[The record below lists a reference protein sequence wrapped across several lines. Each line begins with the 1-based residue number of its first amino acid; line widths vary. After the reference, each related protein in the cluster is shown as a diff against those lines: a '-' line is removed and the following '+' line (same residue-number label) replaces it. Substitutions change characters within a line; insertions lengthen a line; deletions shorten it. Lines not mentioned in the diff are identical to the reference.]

1 MKRMTMLA
9 AGAAA
14 ATAMM
19 PAAAS
24 AQIEQYMGDVILV
37 GYNFCPIGWAEANGQ
52 LLAVAEYDA
61 LYSLIGTT
69 YGGDGRTTFA
79 VPDLRGRIPVGVGQG
94 PGLSPIVIG
103 EKIRYALGY
112 ALPAQSGGPHP
123 RCAWHVPD
131 RRHGQSGERHPG
143 DLQSAALP
151 PEWRGRDDGSRHGVT
166 GGRRHAGGRSRP
178 DPGSALLHRH
188 GRHLPATQLTSHVG
202 LLQTPPAVSAGGV
215 LRLGLR
221 HQWRAGVSRAV
232 SDQSSPCRPD

>member
-37 GYNFCPIGWAEANGQ
+37 GYHFCPIGWAEANGQ

-103 EKIRYALGY
+103 EKFGTPSVTLFQPNLAAHTHAVHGTSQIADTVSPENATPATFNQPRYR
-112 ALPAQSGGPHP
+112 QN
-123 RCAWHVPD
+123 
-131 RRHGQSGERHPG
+131 
-143 DLQSAALP
+143 
-151 PEWRGRDDGSRHGVT
+151 GVDVT
-166 GGRRHAGGRSRP
+166 MDHDMVSPAGGATP
-178 DPGSALLHRH
+178 VDVHAPTLALRYCI
-188 GRHLPATQLTSHVG
+188 ATEG
-202 LLQTPPAVSAGGV
+202 IYPP
-215 LRLGLR
+215 RN
-221 HQWRAGVSRAV
+221 
-232 SDQSSPCRPD
+232 